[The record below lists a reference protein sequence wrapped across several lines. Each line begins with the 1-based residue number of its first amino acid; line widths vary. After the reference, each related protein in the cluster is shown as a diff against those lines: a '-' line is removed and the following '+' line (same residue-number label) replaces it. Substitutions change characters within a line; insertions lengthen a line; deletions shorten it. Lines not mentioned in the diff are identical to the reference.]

1 MSIFKIYTSVIRY
14 PESVYVRLC
23 VTQGMLFI
31 IHKGNAAGY
40 TNYEEFG
47 KSSSIR
53 TFYHSTECNLPEESD
68 WKYFIILTLAPIPR
82 CSILYLV
89 LGYTLI

>member
-1 MSIFKIYTSVIRY
+1 MQRATLTMKNLENHPLSAC
-14 PESVYVRLC
+14 P
-23 VTQGMLFI
+23 
-31 IHKGNAAGY
+31 
-40 TNYEEFG
+40 
-47 KSSSIR
+47 
-53 TFYHSTECNLPEESD
+53 YHSTECNLPEESD